1 MNYITDTIT
10 YSHFASKNFQVYFNN
25 MKLAAADIETTGLN
39 PEKSRFVLGGLLTA
53 DTHENAGQGKGNTL
67 RVEQFFAEDF
77 SQEQETLQAYLEALN
92 QADVLLTYNGHRF
105 DLPFIKR
112 RAEKNA
118 DFLPYNLDLY
128 LLLKSYS
135 PVRKFLPN
143 LKQKTVEDF
152 MGLWEHRKD
161 EISGKESVDLYYQY
175 LSTSDPETKRT
186 ILLHNHDDVIQLY
199 RLLGILEKTDLHK
212 AMYHMGFPV
221 LSRAPGISN
230 LIVEDISLSTDQLSV
245 KGRQG
250 QHAISYCCYEW
261 NGIPC
266 PIRFD
271 EKMRSFSFSV
281 PIIRQSGLTL
291 VDLRL
296 LKLDSAPFE
305 RYPGCREDFLILEE
319 QGQQNYLEI
328 NHFIIV
334 CLERILHQ
342 WIMKK

>member
-1 MNYITDTIT
+1 MDYITDTIT
-10 YSHFASKNFQVYFNN
+10 YPRFLSKNFQVYFGN

-39 PEKSRFVLGGLLTA
+39 PEKSRFVLGGLLA
-53 DTHENAGQGKGNTL
+53 AGPCEHAQQQEGETL
-67 RVEQFFAEDF
+67 QVEQFFAEDF

-92 QADVLLTYNGHRF
+92 QADVLLTYNGRHF
-105 DLPFIKR
+105 DLPFIRR

-128 LLLKSYS
+128 LLVKGYS

-152 MGLWEHRKD
+152 MGLWEHRAD
-161 EISGKESVDLYYQY
+161 EISGKESVDLYYRY

-199 RLLGILEKTDLHK
+199 RLLGILEKTDLHR
-212 AMYHMGFPV
+212 AMYHMGFPI

-230 LIVEDISLSTDQLSV
+230 LIVQDISLSANQLSV

-250 QHAISYCCYEW
+250 QHAVSYCCYEW
-261 NGIPC
+261 EGIPC
-266 PIRFD
+266 PVRFD
-271 EKMRSFSFSV
+271 EKTRSFSFSV
-281 PIIRQSGLTL
+281 PIIRQSGLVL

-296 LKLDSAPFE
+296 LRLDTAPFE
-305 RYPGCREDFLILEE
+305 KYPGCREGFLILEE
-319 QGQQNYLEI
+319 QGQQHYLEI
-328 NHFIIV
+328 NHFIKI
-334 CLERILHQ
+334 CLERMLHQ
-342 WIMKK
+342 WIIKK